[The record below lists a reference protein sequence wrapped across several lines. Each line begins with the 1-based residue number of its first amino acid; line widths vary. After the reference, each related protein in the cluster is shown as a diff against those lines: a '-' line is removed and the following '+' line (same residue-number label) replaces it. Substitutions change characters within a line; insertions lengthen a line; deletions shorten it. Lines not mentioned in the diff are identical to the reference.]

1 MNTKT
6 IFTIVALLAAVV
18 PTGIVL
24 GTQYVRACHG
34 HYGHYGRH
42 GGHISAM
49 ASSTSEDGGGG
60 SMPSSGGGY

>member
-6 IFTIVALLAAVV
+6 IFTIVALLAAVL

-24 GTQYVRACHG
+24 GTQYVSACHG
-34 HYGHYGRH
+34 HYGHYGR
-42 GGHISAM
+42 HISAM

-60 SMPSSGGGY
+60 SMQSSGGGY